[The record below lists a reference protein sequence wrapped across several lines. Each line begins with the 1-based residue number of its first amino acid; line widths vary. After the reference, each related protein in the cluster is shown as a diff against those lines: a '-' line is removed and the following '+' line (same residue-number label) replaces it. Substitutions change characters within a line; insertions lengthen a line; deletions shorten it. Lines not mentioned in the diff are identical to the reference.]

1 MNKETIKGLSHKVDL
16 LESKLKEL
24 APYRDIVRVLPYP
37 MSLISQNHEYLLVND
52 IYAGFFGIEP
62 SRIVGRKVSEFFTRE
77 QFTNDIRPRLEQC
90 LQGNEVRYEIRVD
103 MAKMNPENPV
113 WMEVTY
119 CPYRDNKGN
128 IAGIVSLAFD
138 ITGRKK
144 AELKAE
150 EIELR
155 LRNIFDQT
163 FQLAGILEPDGTLLA
178 ANRTSLEFIGAD
190 EEDVIGKPFWET
202 PWWSHSKILQEWLRE
217 AVTRAARG
225 ENQLRE
231 VDHQTPSG
239 DLHYFDFSLKPVR
252 DGRGAVIYLI
262 PESHDITMRKLAEK
276 ALQES
281 RNHLRLFIDSSPDL
295 CFLKDTRGRYLLVNT
310 ANAELFGKSESE
322 ILGKTDFELMP
333 EESARQCW
341 ETDQQAMT
349 TKKVVINEER
359 FGDEIYETRKIPVFS
374 NSEVVGVAG
383 VLRKV
388 TDMAR
393 LLREKFDLEQQYYQ
407 AQKLESIGRLA
418 GGVAHDLNN
427 LLTPILGYGEILG
440 EDGIDGDR
448 KKRMADSIVSAAQRA
463 RNLVRQLLAFS
474 RKQNL
479 EFRQVDLNQLLGE
492 FRNLLRRT
500 IREDINLVLDLAE
513 SLPAVQGDPGQLEQV
528 VMNLAVNAQDAMPK
542 GGELFIETRL
552 VELDENYAAAH
563 QGVKPGDYVMMAVS
577 DTGCGMSEDIQ
588 KKLFEPFFTTKSK
601 ETGTGLGLATAYGII
616 KQHGG
621 NIWAYSEPDRGST
634 FKVYL
639 PAAEPV
645 SGASSGRELDDETL
659 EGNESILL
667 VEDNEQVRT
676 LAETILKKKGYK
688 VVSAENGIEA
698 LEKTVSFET
707 APDLLLTDVIMPEMN
722 GKQLLDKL
730 SLRYPDIK
738 VLFMSGYTEDVLSK
752 QDPSDLIPNFIQK
765 PFPVKA
771 LLSRVREVLDN

>member
-1 MNKETIKGLSHKVDL
+1 MAEETIASLSRKIEQ
-16 LESKLKEL
+16 LEKQRDKLI
-24 APYRDIVRVLPYP
+24 PYRDIVRVLPYP
-37 MSLISQNHEYLLVND
+37 MSLINQDHEYLLVND

-62 SRIVGRKVSEFFTRE
+62 SQIVGRRVSDFFTHE
-77 QFTNDIRPRLEQC
+77 QFTNEIRPRLEQC
-90 LQGNEVRYEIRVD
+90 LQGNEVRYEIRVEPE
-103 MAKMNPENPV
+103 KMIPGNPV

-119 CPYRDNKGN
+119 CPYHDDEGN
-128 IAGIVSLAFD
+128 VTGIVSLAFD

-163 FQLAGILEPDGTLLA
+163 FQLAGLLKPDGTLLA
-178 ANRTSLEFIGAD
+178 ANRTSLKFIAAS
-190 EEDVIGKPFWET
+190 EEDVVGKPFWDT
-202 PWWSHSKILQEWLRE
+202 PWWAHSQELRGWVRE
-217 AVTRAARG
+217 AVGQASRG
-225 ENQLRE
+225 EIQVRE
-231 VDHQTPSG
+231 VTHPAPSG
-239 DLHYFDFSLKPVR
+239 DLHYFDFSLKPIR
-252 DGRGAVIYLI
+252 DNRGAVIYLV

-276 ALQES
+276 DLEES

-295 CFLKDTRGRYLLVNT
+295 CFLKDTKGRYLLVNT

-341 ETDQQAMT
+341 ETDRQAMT
-349 TKKVVINEER
+349 AEKVVINEER
-359 FGDEIYETRKIPVFS
+359 FGDEIYETRKIPVFR
-374 NSEVVGVAG
+374 NNEVAGVAG
-383 VLRKV
+383 ILREV

-407 AQKLESIGRLA
+407 SQKLESIGRLA

-500 IREDINLVLDLAE
+500 IREDINLVLNLAE

-577 DTGCGMSEDIQ
+577 DTGCGMSKDIQ

-621 NIWAYSEPDRGST
+621 NIWAYSEPGRGST

-639 PAAEPV
+639 PAAEAVP
-645 SGASSGRELDDETL
+645 GFSSGREDDDEKL

-688 VVSAENGIEA
+688 VVSAENGVEA
-698 LEKTVSFET
+698 LQKTGSFES

-730 SLRYPDIK
+730 SPRYPDIK
-738 VLFMSGYTEDVLSK
+738 ALFMSGYTEDVLSN

-771 LLSRVREVLDN
+771 LLTRVREVLDN

>member
-1 MNKETIKGLSHKVDL
+1 
-16 LESKLKEL
+16 
-24 APYRDIVRVLPYP
+24 
-37 MSLISQNHEYLLVND
+37 
-52 IYAGFFGIEP
+52 
-62 SRIVGRKVSEFFTRE
+62 
-77 QFTNDIRPRLEQC
+77 
-90 LQGNEVRYEIRVD
+90 
-103 MAKMNPENPV
+103 
-113 WMEVTY
+113 
-119 CPYRDNKGN
+119 
-128 IAGIVSLAFD
+128 
-138 ITGRKK
+138 
-144 AELKAE
+144 
-150 EIELR
+150 
-155 LRNIFDQT
+155 
-163 FQLAGILEPDGTLLA
+163 
-178 ANRTSLEFIGAD
+178 
-190 EEDVIGKPFWET
+190 
-202 PWWSHSKILQEWLRE
+202 
-217 AVTRAARG
+217 
-225 ENQLRE
+225 
-231 VDHQTPSG
+231 
-239 DLHYFDFSLKPVR
+239 
-252 DGRGAVIYLI
+252 
-262 PESHDITMRKLAEK
+262 
-276 ALQES
+276 
-281 RNHLRLFIDSSPDL
+281 
-295 CFLKDTRGRYLLVNT
+295 VNT